1 MLRAAILAAIASQPG
16 ISAKELRRL
25 LALPNLKKLHVEIAE
40 LRRSGEIV
48 PTSHG
53 RYRLPHRPRRPAAA
67 DRYQP
72 EQLARMMAGR

>member
-1 MLRAAILAAIASQPG
+1 MLRAAILAAIASQPD
-16 ISAKELRRL
+16 ISANELRRL
-25 LALPNLKKLHVEIAE
+25 LAFPNKKLHVEIAA
-40 LRRSGEIV
+40 LRRSGEIE

-53 RYRLPHRPRRPAAA
+53 RYRLRHRQRRPAAA